1 MYSSSFSTLHL
12 IVPFDK
18 FEVDVLREL
27 NVAPTQLHLNVW
39 VTMCAFRVLCQK
51 TKKVDWISLTDILDK
66 AVIGP
71 YTTSYKNFKGYFFQ
85 VPSKLEFMPID
96 FTRQRVL
103 KFPFYWNLSPIMFIK
118 KKPIIYM
125 YDSDQKD
132 MGKYFNHQAL
142 IQASML
148 SQPNRD
154 ILREV
159 GPHEPMD
166 SIVRF
171 AFKRANAVCQKVQSE
186 YAKAEQ
192 ALVEESQKSLM
203 DTKTKLK
210 EAESQEKA
218 LKIKLTTAKDSA
230 KALQEE
236 INHLNKEFVLIK
248 VNAKK
253 VEEKL
258 KTDLEEA
265 EAKILKTHEAG
276 PNKAFHLVKYFF
288 KDANTSFFD
297 VDKDVT
303 QQGELVGENNMPT
316 KEVLDL
322 A

>member
-1 MYSSSFSTLHL
+1 
-12 IVPFDK
+12 
-18 FEVDVLREL
+18 
-27 NVAPTQLHLNVW
+27 
-39 VTMCAFRVLCQK
+39 
-51 TKKVDWISLTDILDK
+51 
-66 AVIGP
+66 
-71 YTTSYKNFKGYFFQ
+71 
-85 VPSKLEFMPID
+85 
-96 FTRQRVL
+96 
-103 KFPFYWNLSPIMFIK
+103 
-118 KKPIIYM
+118 
-125 YDSDQKD
+125 
-132 MGKYFNHQAL
+132 
-142 IQASML
+142 
-148 SQPNRD
+148 
-154 ILREV
+154 
-159 GPHEPMD
+159 
-166 SIVRF
+166 
-171 AFKRANAVCQKVQSE
+171 VCQKVQSE

-192 ALVEESQKSLM
+192 ALVEVAWANEKLLWLTKESQKSLM

-322 A
+322 AWFALSFFFL